1 MPAGGLSMVRK
12 HPLGW
17 KSNRSTT
24 AMRVA
29 AVVCGDNGFD
39 HSWRKSLR
47 PQIITESSTLTTPRR
62 YTGT

>member
-12 HPLGW
+12 HPSGW

-29 AVVCGDNGFD
+29 AVVCVIMALTTADEKFTPAYYY
-39 HSWRKSLR
+39 RE
-47 PQIITESSTLTTPRR
+47 QTLTTPRR